1 MGYVLIVL
9 LMGLFVPVQTA
20 ANSHLRSVV
29 GPAYVST
36 LISFSVS
43 SLVLLAV
50 SAIFGLPVLP
60 SSTQV
65 AAAPWWC
72 WFGGI
77 IALLTITCNIYLF
90 KELGQ
95 LQAMIIPMFAQLLF
109 SLLID
114 HFGWFGTQ
122 VIPLDAK
129 RIAGSLLLVAGVTL
143 VAVLPR
149 LKAQRENPSAASGS
163 RQMLWQLAAV
173 VCGCLMSSITAIY
186 ARLGGI
192 LGSPVQATT
201 DSFLIAT
208 AAMLLFCTLRG
219 KVHLVGKAFRGRHPW
234 WMWLGGICG
243 ATTVFGNAWLVP
255 KIGVGLFAMSLL
267 VGQLAL
273 SLLMEH
279 FGWLGAPKKHI
290 SWTQIAGILLMLA
303 GVALIRL

>member
-1 MGYVLIVL
+1 MIYVLIVL
-9 LMGLFVPVQTA
+9 AMGLFIPVQTA
-20 ANSHLRSVV
+20 ANSRLRGVV

-43 SLVLLAV
+43 SIALLVVSTLAGI
-50 SAIFGLPVLP
+50 AIIPTSEQF
-60 SSTQV
+60 
-65 AAAPWWC
+65 AAAPWWS
-72 WFGGI
+72 WLGGI

-114 HFGWFGTQ
+114 HFGWFGSR
-122 VIPLDAK
+122 VIPLDGK
-129 RIAGSLLLVAGVTL
+129 RLAGAALLIVGVTL
-143 VAVLPR
+143 VAVIPR
-149 LKAQRENPSAASGS
+149 LRSQKQTTTSTVG
-163 RQMLWQLAAV
+163 RQVAWQLAAV
-173 VCGCLMSSITAIY
+173 VCGCLMASITAIY
-186 ARLGGI
+186 ALLGGI

-201 DSFLIAT
+201 VSFLIAT
-208 AAMLLFCTLRG
+208 ITILLLCTFRG
-219 KVHLVGKAFRGRHPW
+219 KTNLVRKAFRKEYPW

-267 VGQLAL
+267 IGQLVL

-279 FGWLGAPKKHI
+279 FGWLGAPKKRI
-290 SWTQIAGILLMLA
+290 SWMQIIGILLMLA
-303 GVALIRL
+303 GVGLIRL

>member
-1 MGYVLIVL
+1 MIYVLVVL
-9 LMGLFVPVQTA
+9 MMGLFIPVQTA
-20 ANSHLRSVV
+20 ANARLRRVV
-29 GPAYVST
+29 GSAYVST

-43 SLVLLAV
+43 SIALLAV
-50 SAIFGLPVLP
+50 SAIFGLTIQPTE
-60 SSTQV
+60 TQIS
-65 AAAPWWC
+65 AAPWWS
-72 WFGGI
+72 WIGGI

-114 HFGWFGTQ
+114 HFGWFSSR

-129 RIAGSLLLVAGVTL
+129 RLLG
-143 VAVLPR
+143 AVLLIVGVMLVSVIPR
-149 LKAQRENPSAASGS
+149 LRSQKQAASTGG
-163 RQMLWQLAAV
+163 RMVLWQLAAV
-173 VCGCLMSSITAIY
+173 ACGCLMSSITAIY
-186 ARLGGI
+186 ALLGGI

-201 DSFLIAT
+201 VSFLIAT
-208 AAMLLFCTLRG
+208 VTILLFCIFRG
-219 KVHLVGKAFRGRHPW
+219 KTQLVGKAFNRQYPW

-267 VGQLAL
+267 IGQLVL

-279 FGWLGAPKKHI
+279 FGWLGAPKKHV
-290 SWTQIAGILLMLA
+290 SLMQITGILLMLG
-303 GVALIRL
+303 GVSMIRL

>member
-1 MGYVLIVL
+1 MIYVLIVL
-9 LMGLFVPVQTA
+9 MMGLFIPVQTA
-20 ANSHLRSVV
+20 ANARLRRVV

-43 SLVLLAV
+43 SIALLSV
-50 SAIFGLPVLP
+50 SAIFGLTILP
-60 SSTQV
+60 TDAQI
-65 AAAPWWC
+65 AAAPWWS

-95 LQAMIIPMFAQLLF
+95 LQGMIIPMFAQLLF

-114 HFGWFGTQ
+114 HFGWFSSR

-129 RIAGSLLLVAGVTL
+129 RLMGAALLIVGVTL
-143 VAVLPR
+143 VAVIPR
-149 LKAQRENPSAASGS
+149 LRGQKLQTANKGR
-163 RQMLWQLAAV
+163 RQIVWQLAAV
-173 VCGCLMSSITAIY
+173 ICGCLMSSITAIY
-186 ARLGGI
+186 ALLGGI

-201 DSFLIAT
+201 VSFLIAT
-208 AAMLLFCTLRG
+208 VAILLFCTFRG
-219 KVHLVGKAFRGRHPW
+219 KVQLVGKAFGRQYPW

-267 VGQLAL
+267 IGQLVL

-290 SWTQIAGILLMLA
+290 SWMQIVGILLMLG

>member
-1 MGYVLIVL
+1 MIYVLIVL
-9 LMGLFVPVQTA
+9 AMGLFIPVQTA
-20 ANSHLRSVV
+20 ANARLRRVV

-43 SLVLLAV
+43 SIALLVVSTLAGIAIIPTSEQLAV
-50 SAIFGLPVLP
+50 
-60 SSTQV
+60 
-65 AAAPWWC
+65 APWWS
-72 WFGGI
+72 WLGGI

-114 HFGWFGTQ
+114 HFGWFGSRE
-122 VIPLDAK
+122 IPLDGK
-129 RIAGSLLLVAGVTL
+129 RLAGAALLIVGVTL

-149 LKAQRENPSAASGS
+149 LRSQNTESSSTGS
-163 RQMLWQLAAV
+163 RQLLWQLCAV
-173 VCGCLMSSITAIY
+173 VCGCLMASITAIY
-186 ARLGGI
+186 ALLGGI
-192 LGSPVQATT
+192 LVSPVQATT
-201 DSFLIAT
+201 VSFLIAA
-208 AAMLLFCTLRG
+208 AAMLLFCLTQG
-219 KVHLVGKAFRGRHPW
+219 NVKLVTKAFRREYPW

-267 VGQLAL
+267 IGQLVL

-279 FGWLGAPKKHI
+279 FGWLGAPKKRI
-290 SWTQIAGILLMLA
+290 SWMQIDGILLMLA
-303 GVALIRL
+303 GVGLIRL